1 LVPGDVPMELERRRV
16 AALMTFTLAG
26 WRHLGGDA
34 NIFKRHQEGRD
45 VIQDV
50 VVAVGFWLL
59 VVLFFSC
66 SLNY

>member
-1 LVPGDVPMELERRRV
+1 MQLERRRV
-16 AALMTFTLAG
+16 AALMFFTLTS
-26 WRHLGGDA
+26 WRRLGGDTD
-34 NIFKRHQEGRD
+34 IFKRHQEGRD